1 MNYLVLIL
9 IVILIASVAIWW
21 SHFRSRKEKYSGPQT
36 VFTETPK
43 LHNVLQM
50 PSEETYDALAYA
62 LGGLSN

>member
-9 IVILIASVAIWW
+9 IVLLVGAIAWW
-21 SHFRSRKEKYSGPQT
+21 SYFRSRKEKYSGPQT

>member
-1 MNYLVLIL
+1 MNYPVLIL
-9 IVILIASVAIWW
+9 IAILVLSIATWW
-21 SHFRSRKEKYSGPQT
+21 TYFRSRKEKYSGPQT

-50 PSEETYDALAYA
+50 PSEETYDVLAYS

>member
-1 MNYLVLIL
+1 MNYPVLIL
-9 IVILIASVAIWW
+9 ILVLVGAIVWW
-21 SHFRSRKEKYSGPQT
+21 FKVRKEKYSGPQT

>member
-1 MNYLVLIL
+1 MNNLVLIL
-9 IVILIASVAIWW
+9 IAILAIVFVVWW
-21 SHFRSRKEKYSGPQT
+21 TRFRSRKEKYMVQP

-50 PSEETYDALAYA
+50 PSEETHDVLAYA